1 MWRQSYLVH
10 TNSSC
15 IVKKSRNIF
24 LFNVLSGRKSSLPP
38 LQSFLRETFLSGF
51 MAYFILILN
60 LLYIYLLSLGPFCV
74 ECSIKLGIRIL
85 IIWEYGKHIHT
96 YELMCVFVQIWVCW
110 YATMKT
116 KRDNEK
122 YVTSS
127 QQTKCVKWYHIY
139 LCFCK
144 NNIS

>member
-74 ECSIKLGIRIL
+74 DSSIKLWIRIL

-96 YELMCVFVQIWVCW
+96 YNKSSCVFSCRFGYVDMQQWKPNV
-110 YATMKT
+110 TMKSLLRLAN
-116 KRDNEK
+116 KQMCK
-122 YVTSS
+122 MIS
-127 QQTKCVKWYHIY
+127 HIY
-139 LCFCK
+139 MFL
-144 NNIS
+144 

>member
-1 MWRQSYLVH
+1 MMLYPLCEDSLTLFTPIH
-10 TNSSC
+10 HALS
-15 IVKKSRNIF
+15 KKSRNIF

-74 ECSIKLGIRIL
+74 DCSIKLWIRIL

-96 YELMCVFVQIWVCW
+96 YNRIWAHVCFR
-110 YATMKT
+110 ADLGTLICN
-116 KRDNEK
+116 NENQTWQWK
-122 YVTSS
+122 VCYV
-127 QQTKCVKWYHIY
+127 
-139 LCFCK
+139 
-144 NNIS
+144 

>member
-74 ECSIKLGIRIL
+74 DCSIKLWIGIL
-85 IIWEYGKHIHT
+85 IIWEYREHIHT
-96 YELMCVFVQIWVCW
+96 YNMNSCVFSCRFGYVDMQQWKPNV
-110 YATMKT
+110 TMKSLLRLAN
-116 KRDNEK
+116 KQMCK
-122 YVTSS
+122 MIS
-127 QQTKCVKWYHIY
+127 HIFMF
-139 LCFCK
+139 L
-144 NNIS
+144 

>member
-74 ECSIKLGIRIL
+74 DCSIKLWIRIL
-85 IIWEYGKHIHT
+85 TIWEYGKHIH
-96 YELMCVFVQIWVCW
+96 MSSCVFSCRFGYVDMQQWKPNV
-110 YATMKT
+110 TMKSLLRLAN
-116 KRDNEK
+116 KQMCK
-122 YVTSS
+122 MIS
-127 QQTKCVKWYHIY
+127 HIFMF
-139 LCFCK
+139 L
-144 NNIS
+144 